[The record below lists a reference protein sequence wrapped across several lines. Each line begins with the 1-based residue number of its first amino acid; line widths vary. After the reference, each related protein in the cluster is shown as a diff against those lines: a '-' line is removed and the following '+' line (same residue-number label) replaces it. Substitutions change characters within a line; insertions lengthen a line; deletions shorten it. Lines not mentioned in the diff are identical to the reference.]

1 MDPIPSDLPTIHR
14 LKSSPIKGKSFMPK
28 GREQQLGNY
37 RLIRLLSEGS
47 YAGVYLGEHIHLNTL
62 AAIKVLHTQLDSRDL
77 EEFRKEA
84 QIVARLRH
92 PNIVSI
98 HDFDVKDGTPFLVM
112 DYAPNGTLRQ
122 RHPKGSLLS
131 PTTILP
137 YLKQMGEALQY
148 AHDEHL
154 IHRDIKPENM
164 LIGERDKILLSDFG
178 IATVANAQ
186 TSREVEGT
194 ISNMAQEQLWGKPC
208 PASDQYSLGIVV
220 YEWLCGDYP
229 FHGSFDDVAAHHI
242 NTPPPSLTAQ
252 VPNLP
257 PMLESVVMKALAK
270 DPRQRH
276 PTILEFVYA
285 FHSSIHSQPLLLYSH
300 DTGQKSFPDSFDNH
314 FSTTMLET
322 IPAILP
328 RQGLPKLAHAAD
340 KRKLTISRRRLVL
353 GLGGLAVL
361 GAAGGAINWFLE
373 THRHIQSSGAPSA
386 TPGLSPNASPVS
398 VGTTFHTYRGHH
410 DIVYGVAWSPDSAF
424 IASASADKTVQVWD
438 VGTGGVNSFID
449 TGHTDTVTSVAWSPD
464 GKLVVSGSNDRTV
477 RVWNPADKSNPVTYT
492 GHTNVVNAVAWS
504 PDGSLIAS
512 GGAENRVQ
520 VWSATDGSNLS
531 TYQGHTAAVNGIAW
545 SPQSIGGKLIASA
558 SADKTVQVWQATDG
572 RNPPLIFQGHTD
584 TVNAVAWSPDGS
596 MIASAGADNM
606 VRVWKAT
613 TLELVYMYG
622 GHTEAVNA
630 VAWSPDGSMIASAS
644 KDATVHLW
652 EAADGSNPYIYK
664 GHSFSVNAVAWL
676 PIYGNNIAS
685 GSGDMTVQIWEAR

>member
-1 MDPIPSDLPTIHR
+1 
-14 LKSSPIKGKSFMPK
+14 MPK

-194 ISNMAQEQLWGKPC
+194 ISNMAPEQLWGKPC

-373 THRHIQSSGAPSA
+373 THRHIQSSGAPST

-398 VGTTFHTYRGHH
+398 VGTTFHTYR
-410 DIVYGVAWSPDSAF
+410 
-424 IASASADKTVQVWD
+424 
-438 VGTGGVNSFID
+438 
-449 TGHTDTVTSVAWSPD
+449 
-464 GKLVVSGSNDRTV
+464 
-477 RVWNPADKSNPVTYT
+477 
-492 GHTNVVNAVAWS
+492 
-504 PDGSLIAS
+504 
-512 GGAENRVQ
+512 
-520 VWSATDGSNLS
+520 
-531 TYQGHTAAVNGIAW
+531 
-545 SPQSIGGKLIASA
+545 
-558 SADKTVQVWQATDG
+558 
-572 RNPPLIFQGHTD
+572 
-584 TVNAVAWSPDGS
+584 
-596 MIASAGADNM
+596 
-606 VRVWKAT
+606 
-613 TLELVYMYG
+613 
-622 GHTEAVNA
+622 
-630 VAWSPDGSMIASAS
+630 
-644 KDATVHLW
+644 
-652 EAADGSNPYIYK
+652 
-664 GHSFSVNAVAWL
+664 
-676 PIYGNNIAS
+676 
-685 GSGDMTVQIWEAR
+685 